1 MRKACVLAN
10 KDLDFGEMMRCKRK
24 QVIPK
29 SEWKKQKTASK
40 MAFLHVYCGFL
51 EEKIGCLRLR
61 FESKRIF
68 AN

>member
-10 KDLDFGEMMRCKRK
+10 KALIYGEMMRCKRK

-29 SEWKKQKTASK
+29 SKWKMQKTASK
-40 MAFLHVYCGFL
+40 MAFLLFFEGFL

-61 FESKRIF
+61 FESKKIF